1 MASSPWP
8 QLRVDD
14 LTETRECLHQ
24 WLQIVGKI
32 ELVSTTLINHWW
44 NVTFDVSAR
53 GLRTQILMHQ
63 SDRTFDAEFDFIDS
77 VFVLRA
83 STGETETVP
92 LTSQSVADFYH
103 AVMTALLKLGVGCTV
118 SPRPNELP
126 EATPFAEDTRPR
138 TYDPE
143 SARLWWRQLQRI
155 EKVFA
160 YWRAGFAG
168 KASPVQLF
176 WGSMDLS
183 ATRYS
188 GRTAPPSHAAPPNC
202 PPWVMAE
209 AEDRENVAVG
219 FWAGGSD
226 EGSFYAYAYP
236 APEGYYDGTLTAGGY
251 DSTLGEYLLPYAD
264 VRTAADPEATLL
276 TFLDEVYAR
285 AADLADWDRKLLE
298 VDQDR
303 LIRYLPPADLSAHD
317 HGANPA

>member
-1 MASSPWP
+1 MATDTAWP

-14 LTETRECLHQ
+14 WTGTRESLHQ

-44 NVTFDVSAR
+44 NVTYDISAR

-63 SDRTFDAEFDFIDS
+63 SNRTFDAEFDFIDS
-77 VFVLRA
+77 RFVLRA
-83 STGETETVP
+83 DTGDIETVDLKP
-92 LTSQSVADFYH
+92 QSIADFYH
-103 AVMTALLKLGVGCTV
+103 AVMGALLKLGVGCTV
-118 SPRPNELP
+118 WAWPNELP
-126 EATPFAEDTRPR
+126 QATPFAEDTTPR
-138 TYDPE
+138 EYDPD
-143 SARLWWRQLQRI
+143 AVRAWWRQLQRI

-183 ATRYS
+183 CTRYS
-188 GRTAPPSHAAPPNC
+188 GRPAPASTSAPPNC

-219 FWAGGSD
+219 FWSGGSD

-236 APEGYYDGTLTAGGY
+236 APDGYYEGTLSAGGF
-251 DSTLGEYLLPYAD
+251 DKSFGEYILPYSE
-264 VRTAADPEATLL
+264 VRTSDDPEGTLL
-276 TFLDEVYAR
+276 TFLDETYAR
-285 AADLADWDRKLLE
+285 AADLADWDRKNLE
-298 VDQDR
+298 VNQDR
-303 LIRYLPPADLSAHD
+303 LLHYLPPNDIEEHRRS
-317 HGANPA
+317 